1 MIDTMKLVSK
11 LFMLSAVTLL
21 GFTSALDSIGKNCL
35 DENTDLNTEKWDTN
49 RLPVNETSQTGV
61 DAPENSRIPVL
72 ISDIDEVIDS
82 ITDDRLTDQ
91 MDANETILRENDFAQ
106 SISKITSPAMSN
118 SRCFSGVC
126 GPITENQRLL
136 VSVIIWQ
143 AEKNLTKVKFCYFF
157 SVPISA
163 ILSSKFFFAK
173 RGVLTSFFSMG

>member
-61 DAPENSRIPVL
+61 EAPENSRIPVL

-106 SISKITSPAMSN
+106 SISKITSPAVSN

-126 GPITENQRLL
+126 GPVTENQRLL
-136 VSVIIWQ
+136 VSVII
-143 AEKNLTKVKFCYFF
+143 
-157 SVPISA
+157 
-163 ILSSKFFFAK
+163 
-173 RGVLTSFFSMG
+173 